1 MHRPFSFAESKEW
14 REMVSKT
21 YSLEIK
27 EVNLQGQNMIF
38 YGNGKEFSN
47 SPYITDGGN
56 FQFENALS
64 SEDFNKFNKPV
75 LIKSRAELLINENLP
90 HVLIKDYFTF
100 VLDLSGG
107 KEDVWK
113 NKVKSKTRNQVRKT
127 EKLDLE
133 IKFGKLELLDDFYA
147 VISKAWRD
155 LGTPT
160 HSKNFYKNIVLS
172 LDNPKSYDSSF
183 IVIYFEGKPV
193 SCACLIFDDYSIH
206 HPYAATLK
214 EFNKHSINNALYWEI
229 IQFAIRKDIK
239 IFDLGRSREG
249 QSTIRFKLSW
259 GAEQVQLYYYYI
271 NKTEHKNDEDSK
283 LIQFLINTWKKLPL
297 PIANFLGPKFIYKVL
312 K

>member
-1 MHRPFSFAESKEW
+1 MSRPFSFAETKEW
-14 REMVSKT
+14 MEVVSKT
-21 YSLEIK
+21 YSLPAK
-27 EVNLQGQNMIF
+27 EVEIQGQDMIF
-38 YGNGKEFSN
+38 YDNGKEFSN

-64 SEDFNKFNKPV
+64 LKDFEEFNQPI
-75 LIKSRAELLINENLP
+75 LIKSRAELLVSEDLP

-107 KEDVWK
+107 KEEVWK

-127 EKLDLE
+127 EKLDLK
-133 IKFGKLELLDDFYA
+133 IKFGKTEILDDFYA

-160 HSKNFYKNIVLS
+160 HSRNFYKNIVLS
-172 LDNPKSYDSSF
+172 LNNPQSYDSSL
-183 IVIYFEGKPV
+183 IVIYLEGKPV
-193 SCACLIFDDYSIH
+193 SCACLIYDQYSIH

-214 EFNKHSINNALYWEI
+214 EFNKFSINNALYWEI
-229 IQFAIRKDIK
+229 IKFAIEKNIK
-239 IFDLGRSREG
+239 IFDLGRSRIG
-249 QSTIRFKLSW
+249 QSTIKFKLSW
-259 GAEQVQLYYYYI
+259 GAEQVQLYYYYFK
-271 NKTEHKNDEDSK
+271 KTSHKNDEDGK

>member
-1 MHRPFSFAESKEW
+1 MHRSFSFAETQEW
-14 REMVSKT
+14 KEMVSKT
-21 YSLEIK
+21 YSLNIK
-27 EVNLQGQNMIF
+27 EVNIQEKEMIF

-56 FQFENALS
+56 FQFEKALNL
-64 SEDFNKFNKPV
+64 EDFAEFDQPILFKF
-75 LIKSRAELLINENLP
+75 RAELLIDEKLL
-90 HVLIKDYFTF
+90 HILMKDYFTF
-100 VLDLSGG
+100 TLDLSGG
-107 KEDVWK
+107 KDEVWK

-133 IKFGKLELLDDFYA
+133 IKFGKVEILDDFYA

-160 HSKNFYKNIVLS
+160 HSKDFYKNIMLS

-193 SCACLIFDDYSIH
+193 SAACLIFDEYSIH

-214 EFNKHSINNALYWEI
+214 EFNKYSINNALYWEI
-229 IQFAIRKDIK
+229 IKFAFEKDIK

-259 GAEQVQLYYYYI
+259 GAEQVQLFYYYFK
-271 NKTEHKNDEDSK
+271 KTSHKNDEDGK

-297 PIANFLGPKFIYKVL
+297 SVANFLGPKFIYKVL